1 MTAENHDG
9 AHEGNKYGKSQAY
22 FTLFICCLL
31 FLTNFMCRQLFSV
44 VLEPMKIDLGLSD
57 TQAGWIQSFFLL
69 CIALFSFPI
78 GRLVDRWSR
87 RKAIGLMALVWSVF
101 TFVTGIGRNFIE
113 VILPRTL
120 VAMGEAGFSAGSTAL
135 LSSNF
140 PTRMRSKIMG
150 IFNMMMPLGTIVS
163 VVLGGYLSVNYGGW
177 RTPFYIFAIP
187 GLILGI
193 VAFFLRDYPTVNNN
207 QDGKGNS
214 LVKDAQKMLKVPTL
228 KWMYLGWGMH
238 NFMYYAVSAWMPALF
253 IRSLNI
259 AEDKA
264 GLITGV
270 VIAASVISAPLG
282 GFIADSWHKGNHQ
295 SRKLLVP
302 VAGNIISV
310 VAVCLSIVALNF
322 NLFILAF
329 VLLGIWGIGSLLGVG
344 AVNAVSQDVVTPA
357 YRGTS
362 WGLAMFF
369 MYLIGAWSPVFIGM
383 ISDILGGGASG
394 LGIAIAVAS
403 LISLP
408 AVYFCWRA
416 SRHYIADMGNAR
428 AEEQL
433 NSIK

>member
-1 MTAENHDG
+1 MTAKNSDG
-9 AHEGNKYGKSQAY
+9 ARQEYKFGKSQAY
-22 FTLFICCLL
+22 FALLICCLL

-44 VLEPMKIDLGLSD
+44 VLEPMKIDLGLTD

-69 CIALFSFPI
+69 CVAFFSFPI
-78 GRLVDRWSR
+78 GRMVDRWSR
-87 RKAIGLMALVWSVF
+87 SKAIGLMALIWSIF
-101 TFVTGIGRNFIE
+101 SFVTGLGRNFIQ
-113 VILPRTL
+113 VVLPRTL

-140 PTRMRSKIMG
+140 PTRMRSKVLG
-150 IFNMMMPLGTIVS
+150 IFNMMMPLGTIIS
-163 VVLGGYLSVNYGGW
+163 VVLGGYLSVNFGGW

-187 GLILGI
+187 GLILGVI
-193 VAFFLRDYPTVNNN
+193 AFFLRDYPTVNNN
-207 QDGKGNS
+207 QGGKGNS
-214 LVKDAQKMLKVPTL
+214 LIKDAQKMLKIPTL

-253 IRSLNI
+253 IRTLNI

-302 VAGNIISV
+302 LAGNIISI
-310 VAVCLSIVALNF
+310 VAVCLSIAALNLK
-322 NLFILAF
+322 LFVPAF
-329 VLLGIWGIGSLLGVG
+329 ILLGIWGIGSLLGVG
-344 AVNAVSQDVVTPA
+344 PVNAVSQDVVTPA

-369 MYLIGAWSPVFIGM
+369 MYLIGAWSPVLIGM

-403 LISLP
+403 IISVP
-408 AVYFCWRA
+408 AAYFCWLA
-416 SRHYIADMGNAR
+416 S
-428 AEEQL
+428 
-433 NSIK
+433 